1 MTSRKSRE
9 RRDGDGWTTD
19 LCYFWMRTQWP
30 CHKNIWG
37 PLTGNDGFEIICSC
51 LYKSA
56 MNVWPGRLF
65 FFSCFFFV
73 FFWDINYPLPAISLI
88 AWKTGETHGCQWQD
102 EKSYGFVENPTTK
115 SLDCR
120 KQYLE
125 SLSSCPQTRF
135 FSIRKYS
142 GNTSTKWMFHCYVTW
157 LPKCKASSHYIRH
170 YSRMCSW
177 FCPFPCLFWANCS
190 ISVFGFCQDETSWTG
205 TSPACKVPALQQLM
219 QDRHKASNGST
230 SCQQSRI

>member
-1 MTSRKSRE
+1 MTRE
-9 RRDGDGWTTD
+9 VVFYLFFLFFGDIIP
-19 LCYFWMRTQWP
+19 FQ
-30 CHKNIWG
+30 
-37 PLTGNDGFEIICSC
+37 PLV
-51 LYKSA
+51 LLH
-56 MNVWPGRLF
+56 GRLGRL
-65 FFSCFFFV
+65 
-73 FFWDINYPLPAISLI
+73 N
-88 AWKTGETHGCQWQD
+88 GCQWLLQTSQAWQA

-135 FSIRKYS
+135 FPL
-142 GNTSTKWMFHCYVTW
+142 GNTVEIH
-157 LPKCKASSHYIRH
+157 LPSG
-170 YSRMCSW
+170 CSIAMLHDYQSVRLHLIT
-177 FCPFPCLFWANCS
+177 FVITVGCVVDSALSLVFRANCS

-219 QDRHKASNGST
+219 QDRNKASNGST